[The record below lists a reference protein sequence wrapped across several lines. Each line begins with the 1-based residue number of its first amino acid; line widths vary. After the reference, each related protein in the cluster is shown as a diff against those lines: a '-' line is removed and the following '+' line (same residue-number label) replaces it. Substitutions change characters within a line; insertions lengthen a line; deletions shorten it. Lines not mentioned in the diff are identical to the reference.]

1 VNLLWRRF
9 EARVSEAR
17 QQRRDWRKDEVFVI
31 ILVIWLNL
39 GVWRFSGWMILFS
52 YCNMILVRI
61 GKCDTLGIFL
71 LCVRMIRYDY
81 SWWNNDNVYIV
92 WSALGKTVR
101 FPCVI
106 FPVPSAEFNSWN
118 AFTATIGSS
127 DKLTIVSKA
136 ANTWKNI
143 VGKRLF
149 KVSKRISKRSLPLC
163 YSMIPE
169 VIRTRD
175 SVYSPNTSSVW
186 LQESC
191 TTTSSKRLVTKQ
203 AIRLYN
209 LIGLINLL
217 SLC

>member
-1 VNLLWRRF
+1 MEKIWGPSVR
-9 EARVSEAR
+9 SEAA
-17 QQRRDWRKDEVFVI
+17 EAG
-31 ILVIWLNL
+31 LEE
-39 GVWRFSGWMILFS
+39 GWGFCYNTCYLTEPGSLEIFW
-52 YCNMILVRI
+52 V
-61 GKCDTLGIFL
+61 DDFIFL
-71 LCVRMIRYDY
+71 LQHDSGADWKVWYARYFLVMCANDQI
-81 SWWNNDNVYIV
+81 WLQLMNDNVYIV
-92 WSALGKTVR
+92 WTALGKTVR

-127 DKLTIVSKA
+127 DQLTIVSKA